1 MLLIYE
7 RTDLGNMI
15 IVAMAKDRS
24 YRELFEAVRK
34 HKPVKANPYYELF
47 RESPLGR
54 TFICSGYGESR
65 EEALNELI
73 DKYYDRKG
81 N

>member
-7 RTDLGNMI
+7 RTDLGTMI
-15 IVAMAKDRS
+15 PVAPAKDRY

-34 HKPVKANPYYELF
+34 HKPVRDNPYYELF
-47 RESPLGR
+47 RESLLGR
-54 TFICSGYGESR
+54 TFICSGYGETHEDS
-65 EEALNELI
+65 LNELI
-73 DKYYDRKG
+73 SEFYERKG